1 MPFRI
6 VLMPQAIDDLRKF
19 RANVRSNVRSAIEI
33 HLRYEPTRI
42 SRNRIKRLR
51 ELDHPQYRLRVGDI
65 RVFYDVFD
73 ARVEVLAIVSKIE
86 AAAWLAQFAEFP

>member
-1 MPFRI
+1 MLFRI

-19 RANVRSNVRSAIEI
+19 RANVRSNVRWVIEI
-33 HLRYEPTRI
+33 HLRHEPTRI
-42 SRNRIKRLR
+42 SRSRIKRLR

-65 RVFYDVFD
+65 RVFYDVLD

-86 AAAWLAQFAEFP
+86 AAAWLAQFAGLP